1 MKRAM
6 MVSVVAGL
14 MAMVATAG
22 WAGEL
27 PWRGKNVE
35 FHRIESRL
43 FDAARYD
50 AASRTLTIVFSS
62 GAAYAYSGVDREV
75 YLDFTRIV
83 NKGEYFN
90 RRIRNSY
97 PCERLDLYPSA
108 WAVRE

>member
-1 MKRAM
+1 MKRMMMSVAIGVLAM
-6 MVSVVAGL
+6 A
-14 MAMVATAG
+14 AQAG

-27 PWRGKNVE
+27 PWRGKQGVE

-50 AASRTLTIVFSS
+50 ASSRTLTIVFSS
-62 GAAYAYSGVDREV
+62 GAAYSYAGVEREV

-90 RRIRNSY
+90 RRIRTQY
-97 PCERLDLYPSA
+97 PCERIDEHA
-108 WAVRE
+108 TTWATRD